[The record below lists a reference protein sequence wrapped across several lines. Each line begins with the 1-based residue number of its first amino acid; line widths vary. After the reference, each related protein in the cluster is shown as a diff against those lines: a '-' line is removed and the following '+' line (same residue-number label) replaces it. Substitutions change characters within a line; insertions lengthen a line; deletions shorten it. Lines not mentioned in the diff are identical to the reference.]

1 VDGRG
6 NEWGFQDKNPVK
18 YLDVTLSHALHILE
32 GATGSMDSTSLVI
45 GGKKAE
51 GFVIPLG
58 PVNLVFVKTEKGLV
72 GCGAVDVQALEK
84 FGYPAA
90 KVRPSA
96 GPSIRTVDDILTGTI
111 AAANGPARA
120 LGITEGMSGREALG
134 RL

>member
-1 VDGRG
+1 
-6 NEWGFQDKNPVK
+6 
-18 YLDVTLSHALHILE
+18 
-32 GATGSMDSTSLVI
+32 MDSIPLTI

-58 PVNLVFVKTEKGLV
+58 PANLVFVKMEKGLV

-84 FGYPAA
+84 FGYAAA
-90 KVRPSA
+90 KVRLAS
-96 GPSIRTVDDILTGTI
+96 GPSIRTVDDILAGTI

-120 LGITEGMSGREALG
+120 LGIAEGMSGREALE